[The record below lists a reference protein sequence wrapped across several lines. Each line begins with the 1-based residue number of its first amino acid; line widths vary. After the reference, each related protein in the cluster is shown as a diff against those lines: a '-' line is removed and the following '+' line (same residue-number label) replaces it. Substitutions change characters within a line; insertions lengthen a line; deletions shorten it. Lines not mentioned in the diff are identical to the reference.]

1 MRIIDAAVID
11 DDDEEEDDSDER
23 KTGGTREIR
32 EMLYQGLAWRS
43 LSLALWRGLGR
54 ILWLV
59 VLDERQGRLHHLA
72 ILLVERGH
80 SKCKYNWMIYW

>member
-1 MRIIDAAVID
+1 MIDAAVLAD
-11 DDDEEEDDSDER
+11 DDDEDDSDER

-43 LSLALWRGLGR
+43 LSLALWRGR

-59 VLDERQGRLHHLA
+59 VLDERQGRLHHWVM
-72 ILLVERGH
+72 LLVE
-80 SKCKYNWMIYW
+80 